1 MTVQLLDFYADWCGP
16 CKVMEPLIEEIKNEM
31 GDSLQ
36 VRKIDVDKD
45 NDTPSQFGVM
55 SIPTF
60 VVLKDGKEVDRAI
73 GSQTKETLMSKITP
87 HLS

>member
-1 MTVQLLDFYADWCGP
+1 MSVELLDFYADWCGP

-31 GDSLQ
+31 GEKIQ
-36 VRKIDVDKD
+36 VKKIDVDSD
-45 NDTPSQFGVM
+45 NDTAMQFGVM

-60 VVLKDGKEVDRAI
+60 IVLKDGKEVDRAV
-73 GSQTKETLMSKITP
+73 GSQPKDSIVSKITA